1 MKKQTPTEFP
11 PPCRF
16 KFTLIELLIVIAII
30 AILAAL
36 LLPALNKARTSA
48 RSATCLSNQK
58 QVGTC
63 IGMYSNDFNDWFLM
77 KVGEDAGWKFT
88 PCHIPGNTYA
98 EATWGRLLA
107 SCNYITATSN
117 ITACSE
123 QKIPADANN
132 FYHEFTYGMNGD
144 GWWRSYGG
152 YCSSRGYG
160 NQRGRWHFKAQEELG
175 FPSNATRAMK
185 VSKAPSDFVM
195 LACTRGLNGSLN
207 LDSAKVRGL
216 GGVSLVFDSTDGSRY
231 WACHKGRTN
240 ALFPDLHAE
249 SQSNGDL
256 REKVNRNMLFW
267 YGEER
272 N

>member
-1 MKKQTPTEFP
+1 M
-11 PPCRF
+11 
-16 KFTLIELLIVIAII
+16 
-30 AILAAL
+30 
-36 LLPALNKARTSA
+36 
-48 RSATCLSNQK
+48 
-58 QVGTC
+58 
-63 IGMYSNDFNDWFLM
+63 
-77 KVGEDAGWKFT
+77 
-88 PCHIPGNTYA
+88 
-98 EATWGRLLA
+98 
-107 SCNYITATSN
+107 
-117 ITACSE
+117 
-123 QKIPADANN
+123 
-132 FYHEFTYGMNGD
+132 
-144 GWWRSYGG
+144 
-152 YCSSRGYG
+152 
-160 NQRGRWHFKAQEELG
+160 
-175 FPSNATRAMK
+175 
-185 VSKAPSDFVM
+185 SKAPSDFVM